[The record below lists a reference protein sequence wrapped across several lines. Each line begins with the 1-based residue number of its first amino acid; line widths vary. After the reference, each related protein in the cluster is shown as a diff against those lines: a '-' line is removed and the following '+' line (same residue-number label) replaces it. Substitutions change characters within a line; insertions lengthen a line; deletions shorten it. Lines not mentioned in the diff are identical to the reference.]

1 LLAGKGLSGGG
12 ASSGAELREFVLSEL
27 RRRLGD
33 LPGYV
38 KAVLLFGSVARGEAG
53 ERSDVDLLVLHSG
66 APFGDPVERRRHL
79 YKLVVKRLEG
89 VFESITVVDAELE
102 RFLKPGTVTPFL
114 LNVYADA
121 VVVVDRVG
129 VVEDFLQRV
138 RGRIRELGLSRVK
151 DGRAYYWV
159 LPEPMKKVRLL

>member
-1 LLAGKGLSGGG
+1 MAASGG
-12 ASSGAELREFVLSEL
+12 AGAELRELVVSEL

-66 APFGDPVERRRHL
+66 APFSDPVERRRHL
-79 YKLVVKRLEG
+79 YNLVVERLEG
-89 VFESITVVDAELE
+89 VFESITLIDMELD

-129 VVEDFLQRV
+129 GVEGFLQRV
-138 RGRIRELGLSRVK
+138 RKRIRELGLLRVK

-159 LPEPMKKVRLL
+159 LPKPAEKVELL

>member
-1 LLAGKGLSGGG
+1 MLTGGELNG
-12 ASSGAELREFVLSEL
+12 GERSGAELRELVLSEL
-27 RRRLGD
+27 RRRLSD
-33 LPGYV
+33 LPVYV

-66 APFGDPVERRRHL
+66 APFSDPVERRRHL
-79 YKLVVKRLEG
+79 YKLVVERLEG
-89 VFESITVVDAELE
+89 VFESVTLIDMELE

-121 VVVVDRVG
+121 VVVADKVG
-129 VVEDFLQRV
+129 GVEEFLQRV
-138 RGRIRELGLSRVK
+138 RRRMRELGLTRVK

-159 LPEPMKKVRLL
+159 LPKPMEKVELL